1 MVKKSSL
8 IVRKNSKLHLV
19 SFKRSMITNGGA
31 IEMVVKLK
39 MERWRKSRNLSRALN
54 FGLFGKI
61 SKRARSTNKALGN
74 KL

>member
-1 MVKKSSL
+1 
-8 IVRKNSKLHLV
+8 
-19 SFKRSMITNGGA
+19 MITNGGA
-31 IEMVVKLK
+31 IEMAVKMK